1 MSTHN
6 RKGKILVVDDS
17 PAIIEMVKA
26 TLEGEGYEVI
36 VATTGEKAL
45 KRAENTMPDLILLD
59 VRMPGMDGFETC
71 RRLKANERTSAIPVI
86 FMTGLTA
93 TESKVTGFE
102 VGSVDYVTKPIEI
115 GEILA
120 RIRTHMTLRTM
131 QKELQTQNQRLQQEV
146 TERKRAE
153 ADLQKTN
160 QELAERTQQLSHTL
174 DHLKATQNQLIE
186 SEKMAALGGLV
197 AGVAHEINTPVGVGV
212 TAASMLEDETESA
225 ITVYE
230 KGQLKRSELETYLRK
245 VKQTSQLILTNLQ
258 RTAELVES
266 FKQVAVGQT
275 SLGKRRFP
283 VKQYLEGTLLG
294 LHPRLKQTNH
304 QVTVIGDDTL
314 IIDSYPGA
322 FSQVVTNLV
331 MNSITH
337 AYRKDAQGHLRF
349 DLTQNQNRLIL
360 EYTDDGEGIPA
371 ENLSKIFDPFFTTAR
386 GQGRIGLGLHIVHNL
401 VTQKLKGK
409 IRCESQVGSGTKFIL
424 DLPIQIPGEPPR
436 DE

>member
-1 MSTHN
+1 MPTHG
-6 RKGKILVVDDS
+6 RKGKILVVDDT
-17 PAIIEMVKA
+17 PATIEMVK
-26 TLEGEGYEVI
+26 TVLESEGYEVI

-45 KRAENTMPDLILLD
+45 KRAEFKGPDLILLD

-71 RRLKANERTSAIPVI
+71 LRLKANERTGAIPVI
-86 FMTGLTA
+86 FMTGLT
-93 TESKVTGFE
+93 TTDSKVTGFE
-102 VGSVDYVTKPIEI
+102 VGGVDYVTKPIEI

-120 RIRTHMTLRTM
+120 RVGTHLALRNM
-131 QKELQTQNQRLQQEV
+131 QKELQTHNQRLKQEV

-153 ADLQKTN
+153 TALQKTN

-174 DHLKATQNQLIE
+174 DHLKATQKQLIE

-212 TAASMLEDETESA
+212 TAASMLEDETESV
-225 ITVYE
+225 ITAYE
-230 KGQLKRSELETYLRK
+230 KEQLKRSELETYLRK
-245 VKQTSQLILTNLQ
+245 VKQSNQLILTNLQ
-258 RTAELVES
+258 RTAELVQS
-266 FKQVAVGQT
+266 FKQVAVDQT
-275 SLGKRRFP
+275 SLEKRRFP
-283 VKQYLEGTLLG
+283 VKHYLEGTLLS

-304 QVTVIGDDTL
+304 RITITGDDTL

-349 DLTQNQNRLIL
+349 DLTQDQDRLIL
-360 EYTDDGEGIPA
+360 EYTDDGDGIPA

-386 GQGRIGLGLHIVHNL
+386 SQGRSGLGLHIVHNL
-401 VTQKLKGK
+401 VTQKLKGI
-409 IRCESQVGSGTKFIL
+409 IRCESQVGVGTTFL
-424 DLPIQIPGEPPR
+424 LNLPLALPDTR
-436 DE
+436 